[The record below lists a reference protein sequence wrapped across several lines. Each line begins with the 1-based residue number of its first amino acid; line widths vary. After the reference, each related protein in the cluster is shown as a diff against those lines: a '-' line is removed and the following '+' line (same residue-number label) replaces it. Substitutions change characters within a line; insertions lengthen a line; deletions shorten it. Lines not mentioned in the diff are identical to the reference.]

1 MSPVSVAQVLA
12 LLAGPE
18 SAPHLRSYF
27 GIDAPPGSPVFSGR
41 RFGSLELGE
50 SEDYRDRF
58 TATDLLAVQCL
69 SVTVPI
75 EVSIDLLEGDLGRE
89 IGRLLCKIPL
99 DAGLGTENS
108 RSLIEDGREADH
120 AWQLLKAQDDVGWVT
135 AGKLLARKQ
144 PHLIP
149 VWDNVVRCAFGR
161 PRSAL
166 IWLDGLLREDDGAVL
181 GRLEELHEETGLP
194 AHVSLLRTLD
204 HCRLDETP
212 RLPSPKQMPR
222 TEPVAQW
229 ALCCRARTSSI
240 HVGAEPLAGATPAW
254 SGPRCAALHL
264 RPRRPRHAL
273 TRRSA
278 ALSIAPEMSFG
289 HP

>member
-12 LLAGPE
+12 LLADPE

-41 RFGSLELGE
+41 RFGSLGLGE
-50 SEDYRDRF
+50 SEDDCDRF

-75 EVSIDLLEGDLGRE
+75 EVSIDLLEGDLGQE

-108 RSLIEDGREADH
+108 RSLIEDGREADQ
-120 AWQLLKAQDDVGWVT
+120 AWQLLRAQDDVGWVT
-135 AGKLLARKQ
+135 AGKLLARKR

-161 PRSAL
+161 PGSAW
-166 IWLDGLLREDDGAVL
+166 IWLDELLRGGGDDGAVL
-181 GRLEELHEETGLP
+181 RRLEELHEEAGLP
-194 AHVSLLRTLD
+194 VHVSLLRTLD
-204 HCRLDETP
+204 IVVWMRHRNSH
-212 RLPSPKQMPR
+212 RPS
-222 TEPVAQW
+222 
-229 ALCCRARTSSI
+229 
-240 HVGAEPLAGATPAW
+240 
-254 SGPRCAALHL
+254 RC
-264 RPRRPRHAL
+264 PG
-273 TRRSA
+273 
-278 ALSIAPEMSFG
+278 LSR
-289 HP
+289 